1 MAIGCCSKTLEEN
14 EPPHSNMC
22 GNILIPLQK
31 SSIKHG
37 VRVRSPVTRSPN

>member
-1 MAIGCCSKTLEEN
+1 MAIRCCSKMLEN

-22 GNILIPLQK
+22 GIILLPLQK

-37 VRVRSPVTRSPN
+37 VRVRSPVTRSPS